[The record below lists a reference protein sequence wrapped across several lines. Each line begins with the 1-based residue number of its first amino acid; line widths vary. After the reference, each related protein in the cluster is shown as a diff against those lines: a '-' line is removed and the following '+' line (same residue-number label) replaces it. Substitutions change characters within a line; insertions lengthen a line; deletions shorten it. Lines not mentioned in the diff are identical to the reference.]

1 MFVELSACLNNS
13 LGVYTAFFLET
24 MLILNSH
31 SASWGIFLLSE
42 GVKFKTNFLKAPP
55 DQPPAEPL

>member
-1 MFVELSACLNNS
+1 MCAEFSPSLNNS
-13 LGVYTAFFLET
+13 LGVYTDFFLET

-31 SASWGIFLLSE
+31 SVSWGIFLSSE
-42 GVKFKTNFLKAPP
+42 DVKFKTNFLKAPF